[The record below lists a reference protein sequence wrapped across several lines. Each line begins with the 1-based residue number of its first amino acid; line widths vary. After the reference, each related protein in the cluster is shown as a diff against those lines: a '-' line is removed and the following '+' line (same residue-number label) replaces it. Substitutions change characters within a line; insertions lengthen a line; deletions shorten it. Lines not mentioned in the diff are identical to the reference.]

1 MEINEI
7 ISSLKD
13 KFGDKLDVAKV
24 TEMFKGQDMSK
35 FSITEI
41 IAKVQSGGGIIGDL
55 DGDGKVESPWEELKG
70 KATSMFGG
78 IFGK

>member
-1 MEINEI
+1 MDISEI
-7 ISSLKD
+7 IGTLKD

-41 IAKVQSGGGIIGDL
+41 IAKVKSGGGIIGDL
-55 DGDGKVESPWEELKG
+55 DGDGKVEGAWEELKG
-70 KATSMFGG
+70 KASGMLGG